1 MNYLRRLLILA
12 IVAAFL
18 PFSASAL
25 ARPQSDSEQPA
36 CLTRDE
42 VKSLVA
48 RFESEQAAPPD
59 KKLRGELLKLT
70 EKNQKIIQ
78 DALSDAAKKEESA
91 HRRMAA
97 AMEEN
102 GAQLCRILKSSG
114 WPTASRVGK
123 DGVAAAVF
131 LLKNSEPP
139 RLQLE
144 VLPVVAA
151 AAKRGEVE
159 TEDFA
164 SLVDRLRVRAGLRQ
178 LFGTQVSVSGGF
190 LVLYPIEAEAQ
201 VEARRKQYGLPPLSD
216 YLRRLEMLYQTPLV
230 RSPADPAPASPGVS
244 KNLVERAVASS
255 LLEPQPVED
264 EEVVRVE
271 SNLVSFNASVYSS
284 KHKSYVSTLGQSDF
298 TVFEDGHKE
307 EVSFFA
313 RTDVPFDLVLLLDLS
328 GSTAGKRDLIRE
340 ATRHFIEAAR
350 PSDRIALV
358 TFTTETRVVSPLTD
372 DRTKLLESVN
382 EIEGNGGTNLWDA
395 LKFTLEQ
402 VVGPKTTGRR
412 RAVVLMSDGEDNALA
427 AYVGPTYVGPS
438 RVASR
443 GSHITFSDLVEA
455 VRHNDTMIIPIHLDT
470 SSIFFV
476 APVAPRSY
484 GWVGRIHENGRKTL
498 ALLAEESGG
507 AFYNA
512 GSIGDLK
519 GVYDQVINDLGKV
532 YSLGYRPTNEKR
544 DGSWRAVK
552 IEIPDRPD
560 LTVRARPGYYAN

>member
-1 MNYLRRLLILA
+1 MNNLRRLLILA

-18 PFSASAL
+18 PSSASAL
-25 ARPQSDSEQPA
+25 ARSQSDSEQPA

-59 KKLRGELLKLT
+59 KKLKGELLKLT

-78 DALSDAAKKEESA
+78 DALSDAAKKEEA
-91 HRRMAA
+91 AQKRMAA

-144 VLPVVAA
+144 VLPLVAA

-230 RSPADPAPASPGVS
+230 RSPADPAPATNGVS
-244 KNLVERAVASS
+244 KNSVERAVASS

-271 SNLVSFNASVYSS
+271 SNLVSFNASVFSS

-298 TVFEDGHKE
+298 AVFEDGRRE

-328 GSTAGKRDLIRE
+328 GSTSGKRNLIRE

-350 PSDRIALV
+350 PSDRIAVV
-358 TFTTETRVVSPLTD
+358 TFTTETKVVSPLTD
-372 DRTKLLESVN
+372 DRAKLLESVN
-382 EIEGNGGTNLWDA
+382 EIEGGGGTNLWDA
-395 LKFTLEQ
+395 LKFTLDQ
-402 VVGPKTTGRR
+402 VVGPKTSGRR

-427 AYVGPTYVGPS
+427 YFVPGRAAP
-438 RVASR
+438 R
-443 GSHITFSDLVEA
+443 GSHMTFSDLVEA

-470 SSIFFV
+470 SPIFFV
-476 APVAPRSY
+476 TPGSY
-484 GWVGRIHENGRKTL
+484 GWVVRIHENGRKTL

-507 AFYNA
+507 AYYNA

>member
-1 MNYLRRLLILA
+1 MKNLRRLLILA
-12 IVAAFL
+12 FVAAFL

-42 VKSLVA
+42 VRSLVA
-48 RFESEQAAPPD
+48 RVESGQAAPPD

-70 EKNQKIIQ
+70 EKNQKIVQ

-91 HRRMAA
+91 HKRMAA

-144 VLPVVAA
+144 VLPLVAA

-164 SLVDRLRVRAGLRQ
+164 SLVDRLRVSAGLRQ
-178 LFGTQVSVSGGF
+178 LFGTQVSISGGF

-230 RSPADPAPASPGVS
+230 RSPADPAPATNSVS
-244 KNLVERAVASS
+244 KNSVERAVASS

-271 SNLVSFNASVYSS
+271 SNLVSFNASVFSG

-298 TVFEDGHKE
+298 AVFEDGRRE

-328 GSTAGKRDLIRE
+328 SSTSGKRDLIRE

-350 PSDRIALV
+350 PSDRIAVV
-358 TFTTETRVVSPLTD
+358 TFTSEARVVSPLTD
-372 DRTKLLESVN
+372 DRAKLLASAG
-382 EIEGNGGTNLWDA
+382 EIEGGGGTNLWDA
-395 LKFTLEQ
+395 LKFTLDQ
-402 VVGPKTTGRR
+402 VVGPKTSGRR
-412 RAVVLMSDGEDNALA
+412 RAVVLMSDGEDNAL
-427 AYVGPTYVGPS
+427 TYISSS
-438 RVASR
+438 RFAPRSPRV
-443 GSHITFSDLVEA
+443 TFSDLVEA

-470 SSIFFV
+470 WPQGMYYS
-476 APVAPRSY
+476 PRSSF
-484 GWVGRIHENGRKTL
+484 GSFAGRLHENGRKTL

-507 AFYNA
+507 AYYNA
-512 GSIGDLK
+512 QSIGDLK

>member
-1 MNYLRRLLILA
+1 MNNLRRLLILA

-18 PFSASAL
+18 PSSASAL
-25 ARPQSDSEQPA
+25 ARSQSDSEQPA
-36 CLTRDE
+36 CLTSDE

-59 KKLRGELLKLT
+59 KKLKGELLKLT

-114 WPTASRVGK
+114 WPTEGRVGK

-230 RSPADPAPASPGVS
+230 RSPADPAPAQAGVS
-244 KNLVERAVASS
+244 KNSVERAVASS

-271 SNLVSFNASVYSS
+271 SNLVSFNASVYSG
-284 KHKSYVSTLGQSDF
+284 KHKSYISTLGQSDF
-298 TVFEDGHKE
+298 AVFEDGRRE

-350 PSDRIALV
+350 PSDRIAVV
-358 TFTTETRVVSPLTD
+358 TFTTEAKVVSPLTD
-372 DRTKLLESVN
+372 DRAKLLASAG

-395 LKFTLEQ
+395 LKFILDQ
-402 VVGPKTTGRR
+402 VIGPKTSGRR
-412 RAVVLMSDGEDNALA
+412 RAVVLMSDGEDNALTFIA
-427 AYVGPTYVGPS
+427 PS
-438 RVASR
+438 RVAFR
-443 GSHITFSDLVEA
+443 GSHVTFSDLVEA

-470 SSIFFV
+470 WPQGMYYNPGSSFGPF
-476 APVAPRSY
+476 A
-484 GWVGRIHENGRKTL
+484 GRLHENGRKTL

-507 AFYNA
+507 AYYNA